1 MKKCVHCGKEN
12 IDEAIY
18 CANCGLKIDSSSKSN
33 LESNLNLNSN
43 SNSNTSSDSNSVSSS
58 DSSSNSSSDSSSY
71 SNTISSKTNSSNSQA
86 NHSSNTKPKGGASK
100 LRLYCC
106 FVPIA
111 LLIIFLAVALIY
123 YESAESFPIIYGHDY
138 KVLDLDG
145 DGRLSFDE
153 ASQLDL
159 SIPNDKMTKYF
170 NEADTNNNG
179 FLKGHEFELFY
190 DDVNNYDEVYGDSSS
205 NSDKYK
211 YSSSSSSSKSKNSRS
226 YSSNSGNNKY
236 VNNLNDQEYDS
247 SSEGY
252 VLTCPYCGSEAIYET
267 GGYYKCA
274 ECGHSIYDP
283 DDLELAYS
291 EGYMD
296 LLVPVSLTIN

>member
-18 CANCGLKIDSSSKSN
+18 CANCGLKIDSSSKSK
-33 LESNLNLNSN
+33 LESNLNSN

-58 DSSSNSSSDSSSY
+58 
-71 SNTISSKTNSSNSQA
+71 NTISSKTNSSNSQV
-86 NHSSNTKPKGGASK
+86 NQSTNTKPKGGASK

-106 FVPIA
+106 FVPII
-111 LLIIFLAVALIY
+111 LLIIFLAMALIY
-123 YESAESFPIIYGHDY
+123 YESAENFPIIYGHDY

-190 DDVNNYDEVYGDSSS
+190 DNVNNYDKVYGDSSS
-205 NSDKYK
+205 DNGKYK

-236 VNNLNDQEYDS
+236 VNNLNNQEYDS

-267 GGYYKCA
+267 GGHYKCA

>member
-33 LESNLNLNSN
+33 LESNLNSN

-58 DSSSNSSSDSSSY
+58 
-71 SNTISSKTNSSNSQA
+71 NTISSKTNSSNSQA
-86 NHSSNTKPKGGASK
+86 NQSTNTRSKGGASK

-111 LLIIFLAVALIY
+111 LLIIFLAMALIY

-190 DDVNNYDEVYGDSSS
+190 DDVNNYDKVYGDSSS
-205 NSDKYK
+205 DNGKYK

-236 VNNLNDQEYDS
+236 VNNLNNQEYDS

-296 LLVPVSLTIN
+296 LLVPVSLTIT